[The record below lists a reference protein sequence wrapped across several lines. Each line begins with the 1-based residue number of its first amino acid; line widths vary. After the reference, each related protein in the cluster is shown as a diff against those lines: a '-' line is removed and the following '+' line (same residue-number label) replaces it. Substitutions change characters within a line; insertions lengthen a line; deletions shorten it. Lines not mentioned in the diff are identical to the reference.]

1 MLFFSVVLLPSAK
14 IQHSWSETA
23 NQSPLDLEIVLLW
36 QAKLNVKENLWDF
49 DCFFVFFCIYL
60 KKMYFLS
67 ELAMVLNYLSTLT
80 FTKWWFLSNFF
91 IILLTSLVKKLRH
104 QTQIK
109 ISLVLSYFSSFWTY
123 FSVKC
128 RKISDFLFHFW
139 KLKKKFSVFTCI
151 LLMECSFSPNFLLA
165 HQFWV
170 CSAQDPVNTILVLEL
185 MEAPCS
191 PLFWASVILD
201 SLPQEWNRSSA
212 RFGQEREEKE
222 RWRVKMGNASPH
234 LQLLPG
240 RKQGLILWQN
250 WEYQLNI

>member
-1 MLFFSVVLLPSAK
+1 MLRRISGILIVFLFFLYLP
-14 IQHSWSETA
+14 
-23 NQSPLDLEIVLLW
+23 
-36 QAKLNVKENLWDF
+36 KEN
-49 DCFFVFFCIYL
+49 VFFIRTCYGVELFVHIDIHQVMIPIQL
-60 KKMYFLS
+60 FHNSLDVFGKKIKTPNTDKNLISSKLFQFI
-67 ELAMVLNYLSTLT
+67 LNL
-80 FTKWWFLSNFF
+80 
-91 IILLTSLVKKLRH
+91 
-104 QTQIK
+104 
-109 ISLVLSYFSSFWTY
+109 

-128 RKISDFLFHFW
+128 RIIISFCISDFLFHFW